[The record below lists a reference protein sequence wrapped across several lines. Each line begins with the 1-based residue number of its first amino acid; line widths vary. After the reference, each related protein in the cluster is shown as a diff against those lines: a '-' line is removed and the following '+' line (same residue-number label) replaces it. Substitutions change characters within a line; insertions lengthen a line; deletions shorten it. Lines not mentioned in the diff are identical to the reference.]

1 MRYFVELSY
10 NGTNYRGWQRQKDA
24 PSVQQTIEEALSK
37 LLGAPTE
44 ITGAGRTDTGVHAAR
59 YVAHFDTAA
68 EIAEGNGDTGDCRN
82 VADFLYHA
90 NSILPP
96 DIALQDV
103 RQVPDDAHARF
114 DAKEREYTYHILP
127 FKDPFR
133 TETAWQYTV
142 PLDLE
147 TMNRAAAH
155 LLKTQDFTTFAKLH
169 GGNKTNICHITTAE
183 WRLER
188 RQRFN
193 DDMANELVFTIRAD
207 RFLRNMVRAIVG
219 TLVDVGRGKI
229 TPTEFAAIVDARDLQ
244 RASGGAPARG
254 LFLTDIKY

>member
-10 NGTNYRGWQRQKDA
+10 LGTNYRGWQRQTSA
-24 PSVQQTIEEALSK
+24 PSVQQTIEEALSR
-37 LLGAPTE
+37 LLGESIE
-44 ITGAGRTDTGVHAAR
+44 ITGAGRTDTGVHAAY
-59 YVAHFDTAA
+59 YVAHFDVSKPVAD
-68 EIAEGNGDTGDCRN
+68 E
-82 VADFLYHA
+82 ADFLYHA

-96 DIALQDV
+96 DIALRGTRRV
-103 RQVPDDAHARF
+103 ADDAHARY
-114 DAKEREYTYHILP
+114 DAKEREYTYRILP

-147 TMNRAAAH
+147 AMNLAAAH
-155 LLKTQDFTTFAKLH
+155 LTTVSDFTTFAKLG
-169 GGNKTNICHITTAE
+169 GGNKTNICRLTEARWRQEADGAIT
-183 WRLER
+183 
-188 RQRFN
+188 
-193 DDMANELVFTIRAD
+193 FTIRAD

-229 TPTEFAAIVDARDLQ
+229 SSAEFAAIVDARDLG